1 MEDYIMIHITFCYE
15 TDLDLTYMKNE
26 ITKCFEQRGV
36 CVSACCCH
44 NAAELLKRSSSQ
56 LPDILFYDLN
66 GEQGLMRKAA
76 IAVKKK
82 QQNMVS
88 VVFAQKDTTAAMED
102 ILLEPLFAVP
112 NKSRKQLWTY
122 ASLAYEAAMKDEDT
136 FTYYRRPSYIKTAVQ
151 DIQYFV
157 SEGRRTHIVS
167 ADGCNTFYKK
177 LDEVETLMQ
186 NKNCQFL
193 RIHKSYL
200 VNASYI
206 AGYSRNSIKLTNGE
220 HLRISRYAYYKNIV
234 ELIRSSSVS

>member
-88 VVFAQKDTTAAMED
+88 VV
-102 ILLEPLFAVP
+102 LP
-112 NKSRKQLWTY
+112 
-122 ASLAYEAAMKDEDT
+122 
-136 FTYYRRPSYIKTAVQ
+136 
-151 DIQYFV
+151 
-157 SEGRRTHIVS
+157 RRTLLLLWKIFCLS
-167 ADGCNTFYKK
+167 RS
-177 LDEVETLMQ
+177 LQ
-186 NKNCQFL
+186 CQT
-193 RIHKSYL
+193 K
-200 VNASYI
+200 A
-206 AGYSRNSIKLTNGE
+206 A
-220 HLRISRYAYYKNIV
+220 
-234 ELIRSSSVS
+234 SSSGHMLPLPMKRQ